1 MSTLNTK
8 NNMFGMAG
16 ILDSEKI
23 NPKAN
28 DRLFIDPDTRA
39 DACNER
45 IKRLKQRQLELAP
58 YAKSESG
65 SEEESDDE
73 DASSLADIQFDH
85 QSSGSGQSKTNNRSF
100 QKSSRG

>member
-39 DACNER
+39 DACNQR
-45 IKRLKQRQLELAP
+45 IKQLKQRQLELAP

-65 SEEESDDE
+65 SEDD
-73 DASSLADIQFDH
+73 
-85 QSSGSGQSKTNNRSF
+85 
-100 QKSSRG
+100 

>member
-23 NPKAN
+23 NPRAN

-45 IKRLKQRQLELAP
+45 IKKLKQRQLELAP

-65 SEEESDDE
+65 SDDNESDE
-73 DASSLADIQFDH
+73 NESSLANIEFDH
-85 QSSGSGQSKTNNRSF
+85 QSSGSGKTKTGSHSF
-100 QKSSRG
+100 

>member
-39 DACNER
+39 DACNQR
-45 IKRLKQRQLELAP
+45 IKQLKQRQLELAP

-65 SEEESDDE
+65 SEEGSSGDE
-73 DASSLADIQFDH
+73 DECSSLADIQFEH
-85 QSSGSGQSKTNNRSF
+85 QSSASAKSKTSSRSF
-100 QKSSRG
+100 